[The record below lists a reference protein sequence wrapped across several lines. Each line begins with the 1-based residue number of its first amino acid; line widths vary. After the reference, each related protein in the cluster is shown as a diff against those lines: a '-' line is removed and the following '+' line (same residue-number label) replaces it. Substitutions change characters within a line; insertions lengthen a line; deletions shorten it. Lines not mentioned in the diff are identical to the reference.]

1 MTDRA
6 GGTVSRATGRVERI
20 VEQRS
25 GFQRLAVTVDGRP
38 ARDPVP
44 AVCFPQLTGPVAPGH
59 RVLLNTTAVDLG
71 LGSGGFHFVMAR
83 LDGGPVESSPDVGAG
98 GTGARDSSRRGRGHI
113 MKLRYTPVQVPV
125 LAVDEEGSPHRAVME
140 KADHLNGQPVVIGS
154 VHSQLAPAVAGV
166 KARLPEARVAYVM
179 TDGGALPAAW
189 SDTIHRLRAT
199 GALCGCVTSG
209 HAFGGDLE
217 AVNVYSALLAARAVL
232 QADVTVVMMGPG
244 VVGTGSP
251 FGHTALE
258 VAPLV
263 DAVAALG
270 GRPVVIPR
278 LSGADPRERHRGVS
292 HHTLTALGRL
302 TFARATVVLPPLP
315 KAFAER
321 VRRQLREAGVDRR
334 HHVHGLEGHPL
345 PAGPGAPWD
354 GFFSSM
360 GRSYRDDPAFFDAAL
375 CAGWYAA
382 GLVAETA

>member
-1 MTDRA
+1 MTGRA
-6 GGTVSRATGRVERI
+6 GGTAGRATGRVDRVVEERP
-20 VEQRS
+20 

-38 ARDPVP
+38 PEDPVP
-44 AVCFPQLTGPVAPGH
+44 AVCFPQFTGPVAPGH

-83 LDGGPVESSPDVGAG
+83 LDGGDAPGTPDARAG
-98 GTGARDSSRRGRGHI
+98 GTGAGVSRHRGRGHI
-113 MKLRYTPVQVPV
+113 MKLRYTPYQLSVPV
-125 LAVDEEGSPHRAVME
+125 VDEEGSPHRAAME
-140 KADHLNGQPVVIGS
+140 KADHLGGQPVVIGS
-154 VHSQLAPAVAGV
+154 LHSQLAPAVAGI
-166 KARLPEARVAYVM
+166 KARLPGARIAYVM

-189 SDTIHRLRAT
+189 SDTVHRLRAA
-199 GALCGCVTSG
+199 GALCGCITCG

-232 QADVTVVMMGPG
+232 GSHVTVVMMGPG

-263 DAVAALG
+263 DAAAALG

-278 LSGADPRERHRGVS
+278 LSGADPRDRHRGVS

-302 TFARATVVLPPLP
+302 AFARATVVLPPMP

-321 VRRQLREAGVDRR
+321 VWRQLREAGVDRR
-334 HHVHGLEGHPL
+334 HHVHGLEAHPL

-354 GFFSSM
+354 EFFSSM
-360 GRSYRDDPAFFDAAL
+360 GRAYRDDPVFFDAAL

-382 GLVAETA
+382 GLVAGPA